1 MDTKSLLQ
9 DARAE
14 SLPERLGFQTKTGK
28 QQFLQTLQKPLDT
41 HIDHLRD
48 KQKTVL
54 AYRNLS
60 SKRHRHHE
68 ELFQKLQ
75 ELEPAL
81 ETFLDPKSLEK
92 ESMEQVL
99 FSKYVHTKLFNTVPF
114 LLAFVS
120 LWKQYLVPALA
131 VCMPLFFFFL
141 PYLTM
146 KFIYR
151 LPIKFNEYIHIFCL
165 TLGIPSDPSKLDM
178 RQSAQMIFTCI
189 SLGQSIYQPI
199 QTSYHIQT
207 IDNDILEKADAL
219 LELKTIFET
228 LYPTKTYLFEGF
240 DTQDKRRSFA
250 IGWDLPYRVSIAL
263 TLLGEFE
270 VIHRLALAPGLRIVE
285 YNEAHH
291 VQMKDLVDPLLENSK
306 PISFFFTPRKHH
318 SVLTGPNGGGKST
331 ALRCIL
337 VNLIFAQRFGLY
349 FGTPESSCKL
359 HPFDW
364 IQSGLHLEDS
374 PGEYSLFEREVQFA
388 ASALHR
394 DRANSGKRGLLL
406 FDELFHSTNPP
417 DGERTATFFLQQVW
431 ASDSLSSI
439 ISTHVFSLAESSP
452 SHIQRLCVPAEKL
465 QEGRLRFHYSL
476 QPGICRVSSVDI
488 VLQKCGFFPPG
499 KPEKEKE

>member
-14 SLPERLGFQTKTGK
+14 SLTEVLGFQSKTGK
-28 QQFLQTLQKPLDT
+28 TKFFQTLEKPLEAR
-41 HIDHLRD
+41 IDHLRD
-48 KQKTVL
+48 KQKTIL

-60 SKRHRHHE
+60 SKVHSQHE
-68 ELFQKLQ
+68 HLFQRLA
-75 ELEPAL
+75 EIEPAL
-81 ETFLDPKSLEK
+81 QTLLEPKALEK

-99 FSKYVHTKLFNTVPF
+99 FSKYIHTQLLNTIPY

-146 KFIYR
+146 KWVYR
-151 LPIKFNEYIHIFCL
+151 LPIKFREYIHIFCI
-165 TLGIPSDPSKLDM
+165 TLGIPSDPSKLDI
-178 RQSAQMIFTCI
+178 RQSVQMLFTCI

-207 IDNDILEKADAL
+207 IDKDILEKADAL
-219 LELKTIFET
+219 LELQTMFET
-228 LYPTKTYLFEGF
+228 MFPEKHYIFEGF
-240 DTQDKRRSFA
+240 DWTDKRRSFA
-250 IGWDLPYRVSIAL
+250 AAWDLPYRISVAL
-263 TLLGEFE
+263 SFLGEYE
-270 VIHRLALAPGLRIVE
+270 VIHRLALMRQLHIVE
-285 YNEAHH
+285 FNESRH
-291 VQMKDLVDPLLENSK
+291 VEMKELLDPLLTNSN
-306 PISFFFTPRKHH
+306 PLSFFFTKTKHH

-337 VNLIFAQRFGLY
+337 LNLIFAQRFGLY
-349 FGTPESSCKL
+349 FGTESSFCKL

-374 PGEYSLFEREVQFA
+374 PGKYSLFEREVQFA
-388 ASALHR
+388 ASALKYNR
-394 DRANSGKRGLLL
+394 LNPEKRGLLL

-417 DGERTATFFLQQVW
+417 DGERTATLFLQQVW
-431 ASDSLSSI
+431 DSSSLSSI

-452 SHIQRLCVPAEKL
+452 SFVQRLCVPAEKL
-465 QEGRLRFHYSL
+465 PTGDLHFTYTL

-488 VLQKCGFFPPG
+488 VLKKRGFFPPG
-499 KPEKEKE
+499 KPANEKE